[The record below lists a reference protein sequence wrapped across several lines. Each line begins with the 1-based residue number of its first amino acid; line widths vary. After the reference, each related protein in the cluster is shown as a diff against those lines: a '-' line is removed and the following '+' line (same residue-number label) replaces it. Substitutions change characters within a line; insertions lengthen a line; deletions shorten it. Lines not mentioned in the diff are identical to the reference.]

1 MNGFAL
7 GGGLELAMAC
17 TVRFASENARL
28 GQPEVKLGIIPG
40 YGGTQRLPRLVGR
53 GRALELLLSG
63 DPIPAAEAYRIGLV
77 NAVVPQAELLD
88 YCRAWLGKVLANG
101 PLALGLVMEAVDAG
115 LNGGIDEGLRF
126 EAAAFGVSA
135 ATEDRG
141 KVRARFWR
149 SGARRLQESEHMAK
163 VFEGQLSAA
172 GLRFAIIVS
181 RFNSFITERLL
192 GGAMDALT
200 RAGANADLIDVIK
213 VPGSWEV
220 PMIAGEVARQHR
232 YDALICLSAVIRGET
247 PHFDYVAGEAAKG
260 IAHVASE
267 TGVPVAFGV
276 LTTNTLEQAIDRA
289 GAKGGNK
296 GFDAAMTAIE
306 MANLL
311 RTLRQ
316 AT

>member
-1 MNGFAL
+1 
-7 GGGLELAMAC
+7 
-17 TVRFASENARL
+17 
-28 GQPEVKLGIIPG
+28 
-40 YGGTQRLPRLVGR
+40 
-53 GRALELLLSG
+53 
-63 DPIPAAEAYRIGLV
+63 
-77 NAVVPQAELLD
+77 
-88 YCRAWLGKVLANG
+88 
-101 PLALGLVMEAVDAG
+101 
-115 LNGGIDEGLRF
+115 
-126 EAAAFGVSA
+126 
-135 ATEDRG
+135 
-141 KVRARFWR
+141 
-149 SGARRLQESEHMAK
+149 MAK

-181 RFNSFITERLL
+181 RFNSFITERLYQ
-192 GGAMDALT
+192 GAMDALA
-200 RAGANADLIDVIK
+200 RSGANPELIDLVK

-220 PMIAGEVARQHR
+220 PLVAAELARQHR
-232 YDALICLSAVIRGET
+232 YDAVICLSCVIRGET

-260 IAHVASE
+260 IAHAAAE

-311 RTLRQ
+311 RALRQ